1 MESQSQSQPLIEDQ
15 PKLCSKCNRFF
26 GTSKT
31 NFMCSKCFKDLV
43 NPNLFTNS
51 TQNSNVADQKSGTSQ
66 TEEAK
71 EMPQE
76 DMTKCYKCNKKTG
89 YYGFK
94 CKCGHNYC
102 STHRYSMQHECSY
115 DYKTEAKNK
124 LISANPIVEADKF
137 QKI

>member
-1 MESQSQSQPLIEDQ
+1 MESQSQSQVPNDDQ

-31 NFMCSKCFKDLV
+31 NYMCSKCYKDLV
-43 NPNLFTNS
+43 KPDIMNNNSQKTTGTNEKAA
-51 TQNSNVADQKSGTSQ
+51 QIQ
-66 TEEAK
+66 TEEIK
-71 EMPQE
+71 EIPKE

-102 STHRYSMQHECSY
+102 ATHRYSMQHECNY
-115 DYKTEAKNK
+115 DYKTDAKAK